1 MLILIA
7 YFREVYVVEFQK
19 WGLPHAHILLTI
31 ATEDKFVCP
40 KDVDR
45 LISVEIPDQIS
56 DRLTYDVVTKFMVHE
71 PCLSCLIDGKCL
83 KLYPKRFCNQAT
95 FDKHGFA
102 LYRWRQNLKLMVV
115 DGREINSQ

>member
-1 MLILIA
+1 MNS
-7 YFREVYVVEFQK
+7 K
-19 WGLPHAHILLTI
+19 SGGLSHTHILLMV
-31 ATEDKFVCP
+31 ATEDKPVCP
-40 KDVDR
+40 KNVYK
-45 LISVEIPDQIS
+45 LITAEIPAQI
-56 DRLTYDVVTKFMVHE
+56 TYLLAYDTVTKFMIHGPFV
-71 PCLSCLIDGKCL
+71 SCLIDEKCL